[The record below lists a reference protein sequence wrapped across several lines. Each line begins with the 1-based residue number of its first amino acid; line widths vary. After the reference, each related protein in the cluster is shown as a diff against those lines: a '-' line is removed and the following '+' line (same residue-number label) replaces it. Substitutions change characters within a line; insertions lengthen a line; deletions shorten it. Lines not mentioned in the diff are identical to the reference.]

1 MLCKGERLLSL
12 SPVSSAL
19 KLSLH
24 PSSGTLVQGGG
35 GRILNVN
42 GDVNFARK
50 YFSKWKTF
58 KKGSVELIC

>member
-1 MLCKGERLLSL
+1 MLYKGERLLSL

-24 PSSGTLVQGGG
+24 SSSSTLVQGGGGG

-42 GDVNFARK
+42 GDANFTHK
-50 YFSKWKTF
+50 YFS
-58 KKGSVELIC
+58 G